1 MVRVTSTRRHC
12 MIAEILDEE
21 VEPRWQ
27 GARLSPTMC
36 APEETQRVSL
46 LLPCAGIA
54 FALRRLNLLTDGTGW
69 SFCAELSSSSTDSV
83 SLGGSAASVMA
94 EGLGRTRLDLVG
106 VPDVEMDQ
114 RELGPSSVPVSS
126 SERAASSSR
135 GGRMVG
141 NGLPSPLTPPQE
153 LTNKNN
159 GVIYPEFVTERRGL
173 GVDSWSYPS
182 PARQTGAGVG
192 GAVRAGCERPEQAMS
207 LLKAGADIGPVLSLA
222 LPLWRSLALE
232 DGTKTEDL
240 TVDLSKATM
249 ATLVADLS
257 RVREQLGVIAAQK

>member
-27 GARLSPTMC
+27 GARLPPTMC
-36 APEETQRVSL
+36 VPEETQRVSV

-54 FALRRLNLLTDGTGW
+54 LALRRLNLLTDGTGW

-114 RELGPSSVPVSS
+114 RELGPSSVPMSS

-135 GGRMVG
+135 GGRMEEDG
-141 NGLPSPLTPPQE
+141 HPLSIITEGEWLLGAVRHVHHLQE
-153 LTNKNN
+153 
-159 GVIYPEFVTERRGL
+159 VT
-173 GVDSWSYPS
+173 
-182 PARQTGAGVG
+182 ARQTFVQRQELGDA
-192 GAVRAGCERPEQAMS
+192 
-207 LLKAGADIGPVLSLA
+207 LK
-222 LPLWRSLALE
+222 
-232 DGTKTEDL
+232 
-240 TVDLSKATM
+240 
-249 ATLVADLS
+249 VAS
-257 RVREQLGVIAAQK
+257 